1 MKLVSELSYQQWQ
14 KRNSLAFN
22 KLSKSRQK
30 EIRKKGYFNR
40 GWNQVKKSWHI
51 LRESN
56 QKVVTIFDRKLA
68 KGDLKG
74 AINIAIMD
82 SDNTSVTA
90 QKAINNLEKNQ
101 QKLDK
106 LATEILTK
114 YQPL

>member
-22 KLSKSRQK
+22 QLDKLQK
-30 EIRKKGYFNR
+30 QNIRTKGYFNR
-40 GWNQVKKSWHI
+40 GWAKVKQSWT
-51 LRESN
+51 LLQEYES
-56 QKVVTIFDRKLA
+56 KVVTMFDRKLA

-82 SDNTSVTA
+82 SEQTSKIATE
-90 QKAINNLEKNQ
+90 AIETLEANQ

-106 LATEILTK
+106 LATEALNK